1 MLNSQKG
8 ISLYISLVILSVV
21 LAIVLGLSAI
31 LIREIK
37 ITRKIGYSVVA
48 LFAADTGIEKALDHF
63 YSSYPS
69 ISSSIDGE
77 LDSIMGDNPGYRVYI
92 FCGSSLEADDC
103 PGLPQDD
110 CDAYFCIKSHGSYK
124 GVTRAIETKIGD

>member
-48 LFAADTGIEKALDHF
+48 LFAADTGIEQALNQF
-63 YSSYPS
+63 YS
-69 ISSSIDGE
+69 
-77 LDSIMGDNPGYRVYI
+77 LDSSPVEGFLDPIMGEKPTYHATIV
-92 FCGSSLEADDC
+92 CGTSSDC
-103 PGLPQDD
+103 LGFEKNEL
-110 CDAYFCIKSHGSYK
+110 CDALFCIKSYGSYK
-124 GVTRAIETKIGD
+124 GVTRALETKIGD